1 MISHLCYCF
10 QAWQAVH
17 VADDVTILNFQCQ
30 VDSGSVCGDQV
41 KTGAGRGALPSCQP
55 GNAETH
61 QCKQDFKALTHPEL
75 PSITMCVNIPIM
87 KHHGLLKK
95 FMDTEESNTNVICAI
110 TLTLV
115 LKPTL
120 LFVKKLLMVWVV
132 P

>member
-17 VADDVTILNFQCQ
+17 VADDVTILNFQSQ

-61 QCKQDFKALTHPEL
+61 QCKQDFKALTHAQL
-75 PSITMCVNIPIM
+75 LSNTV
-87 KHHGLLKK
+87 KHHGLLKT
-95 FMDTEESNTNVICAI
+95 FMDKEECNTNLISAI
-110 TLTLV
+110 TQTLV
-115 LKPTL
+115 LKTAL
-120 LFVKKLLMVWVV
+120 LFVKTLLMVWVD
-132 P
+132 PWQL